1 VPPPHARDTEGVRRL
16 LGCVREAARD
26 RERATVDAALVL
38 LWSSQHI
45 ENLGRLEEHLAKRA
59 NAARAAVIASG

>member
-1 VPPPHARDTEGVRRL
+1 
-16 LGCVREAARD
+16 
-26 RERATVDAALVL
+26 VDAALVL